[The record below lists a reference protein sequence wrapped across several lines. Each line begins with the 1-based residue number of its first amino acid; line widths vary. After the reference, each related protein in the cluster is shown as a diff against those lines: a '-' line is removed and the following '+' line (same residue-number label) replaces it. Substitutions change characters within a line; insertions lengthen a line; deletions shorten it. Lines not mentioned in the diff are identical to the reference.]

1 MNTRIKRR
9 GTFSP
14 SITEA
19 KLEERIV
26 LSSAT
31 TFTPPHVLA
40 PHIIGSNFNNG
51 FVSETGS
58 VSVGLGSPM
67 TALNTNLGTGVSNT
81 APPVATHHLYLG
93 MLDNAGGVQFILE

>member
-40 PHIIGSNFNNG
+40 PFISHTSPG
-51 FVSETGS
+51 FVGFGS
-58 VSVGLGSPM
+58 APS
-67 TALNTNLGTGVSNT
+67 AFNTNFGTGINNP
-81 APPVATHHLYLG
+81 APPVTHHLYLG
-93 MLDNAGGVQFILE
+93 MLSTSGGVQFILR

>member
-31 TFTPPHVLA
+31 TFTPPHALA
-40 PHIIGSNFNNG
+40 PYIIFNNG
-51 FVSETGS
+51 FVPATNSGS
-58 VSVGLGSPM
+58 VG
-67 TALNTNLGTGVSNT
+67 ALNSNLGIGVRNVAS
-81 APPVATHHLYLG
+81 PVVTTHVSLG
-93 MLDNAGGVQFILE
+93 GFSTSGGVQFILG